1 MSYGNAARRGLV
13 RLSADKIGIIHLVRN
28 AVDHISMGVVA
39 LMDEITVET
48 ILEYIERLSAS
59 DRAKLF
65 AILTTEVLKPANIT
79 TVDQKKSKP
88 LPIPVLDPETSRRW
102 MTVHRSEYAG
112 QWVALDGDR
121 LIASGAT
128 EAEVADAA
136 EVDGAYIPLI
146 GYIPH
151 PDEPIFIGL

>member
-1 MSYGNAARRGLV
+1 MA
-13 RLSADKIGIIHLVRN
+13 
-28 AVDHISMGVVA
+28 
-39 LMDEITVET
+39 EITVET
-48 ILEYIERLSAS
+48 ILRYIEQLSAP

-65 AILTTEVLKPANIT
+65 KMLATEAIKPANGT
-79 TVDQKKSKP
+79 TSGQKRSKP
-88 LPIPVLDPETSRRW
+88 SPIPVPDPEPSRRW
-102 MTVHRSEYAG
+102 MAAHRAEYAG

-136 EVDGAYIPLI
+136 EADGAYLPLI

-151 PDEPIFIGL
+151 PDEPTFIGL

>member
-1 MSYGNAARRGLV
+1 MA
-13 RLSADKIGIIHLVRN
+13 
-28 AVDHISMGVVA
+28 
-39 LMDEITVET
+39 EITVET
-48 ILEYIERLSAS
+48 ILKFIGQLSAS

-65 AILTTEVLKPANIT
+65 AILTTETLKPANVT
-79 TVDQKKSKP
+79 TAGQKKSKP
-88 LPIPVLDPETSRRW
+88 LPIPVPNPEPSRRW
-102 MTVHRSEYAG
+102 MAAHRAEYAG

-136 EVDGAYIPLI
+136 EADGAYLPLI

-151 PDEPIFIGL
+151 PNEPDFIGF